1 MENTER
7 NPQIEAEV
15 KRQLEAFTRG
25 VEDLVSE
32 KELEK
37 KIRKSLETGKPLIV
51 KLGIDPTGS
60 DLHIGH
66 AVPLRKLKQF
76 QDMGHQVK
84 FLIGT
89 FTARI
94 GDPTGK
100 TETRKMLSAEDI
112 AKNIETYLEQVK
124 LILDMDKTEVV
135 YNHEWLEGL
144 GLEDV
149 LRLLSQFTVQQMIQ
163 RKDFSDRIKNDK
175 PVSLIEFMYPILQ
188 GYDSVAIDA
197 DVELGATEQKFNLL
211 RGRDLQKNAGQD
223 QQVCLMMPIL
233 VGLDGVEKMSKSLN
247 NYIGITEAPNDMFGK
262 VMSISDELMWN
273 YYEVATDVPMDEIK
287 TLREGVENGSIHPM
301 DCKKRLGS
309 EIVAIYHNAEEG
321 AKARE
326 WFENVFSK
334 RNMDVDLPEARVEA
348 DEMGVI
354 DLIVKEL
361 GFFKGT
367 SDARRLIK
375 QGGFK
380 VNDEPIKDVKAMVK
394 IEDGMIVRAGKKKI
408 VKIVK

>member
-1 MENTER
+1 MEKER

-15 KRQLEAFTRG
+15 ARQMEAFTRG

-32 KELEK
+32 KELEAK
-37 KIRKSLETGKPLIV
+37 VRKSLETKTPLVI

-76 QDMGHQVK
+76 QDMGHNVK
-84 FLIGT
+84 LLIGT

-100 TETRKMLSAEDI
+100 TEARKMLSFEDI
-112 AKNIETYLEQVK
+112 QVNIATYLDQVK
-124 LILDMDKTEVV
+124 AILDPERMEVV
-135 YNHEWLEGL
+135 YNHEWLEPL

-149 LRLLSQFTVQQMIQ
+149 LKLLSQVTVQQMIQ
-163 RKDFSDRIKNDK
+163 RKDFSERIKNDK
-175 PVSLIEFMYPILQ
+175 PVSLIEFMYPLLQ
-188 GYDSVAIDA
+188 GYDSVAMEA
-197 DVELGATEQKFNLL
+197 DVELGAVDQKFNLL
-211 RGRDLQKNAGQD
+211 KGRDLQKNAGQK
-223 QQVCLMMPIL
+223 QQACLMMPIL

-247 NYIGITEAPNDMFGK
+247 NYIGITEAPNEIFGK
-262 VMSISDELMWN
+262 VMSISDDLMWN
-273 YYEVATDVPMDEIK
+273 YYEMATDVPMSEVAE
-287 TLREGVENGSIHPM
+287 LRAGVENGTLHPM
-301 DCKKRLGS
+301 DVKKRLGS
-309 EIVAIYHNAEEG
+309 EIVAIYHNVEEG
-321 AKARE
+321 AKARD

-334 RNMDVDLPEARVEA
+334 GNMDVDLPEVKIEA
-348 DEMGVI
+348 DELGAI
-354 DLIVKEL
+354 DLLVNEL

-367 SDARRLIK
+367 SDARRLIQ

-380 VNDEPIKDVKAMVK
+380 INDVAEKDVRAMIK
-394 IEDGMIVRAGKKKI
+394 IEDGMIIRAGKKKI